1 MLFSS
6 VLFVF
11 YFLPAVLLV
20 YFLVPRCLK
29 NAWLLFA
36 SLTFYTWG
44 EPLHWWVLVGSV
56 ALNYAAAFLVSPE
69 SGGKHRPWFLGAT
82 IFLNLAMLAWF
93 KYSGFITANWNQAA
107 SLAGWNNVTV
117 AQMHLPLGISFF
129 TFQAISYVV
138 DVYRGTT
145 PAQRRLDHYALYACL
160 FPHLLAGPIVRY
172 VDLAGELSSRKV
184 DVLGFASGMKRF
196 ILGLAKKVLIANQ
209 IATFVDEQ
217 FSIPA
222 SNMTSGVAWMSVLGY
237 GLQIYC
243 DFSAYS
249 DMAIGLGRMFG
260 FHFREN
266 FDHPYCARSVRDFWR
281 RWHISLSSWFRD
293 YVYIPLGGSRHGLM
307 REHVAL
313 LSVFF
318 LCGLW
323 HGAKWNFILW
333 GCWHGLHLLLERQ
346 GWGKIIARLWQP
358 LQHVYTLGVVFAGW
372 ILFRCQD
379 LPDTLSH
386 IKAMAGFGGSTS
398 TGQEVWYYL
407 TPLNLGTLV
416 AGLLVAASPW
426 RHVREWL
433 ERTVS
438 TRLAHTG
445 AVRGGL
451 EVFGLL
457 VLLILSVSHLAAIT
471 YNPFIYFRF

>member
-20 YFLVPRCLK
+20 YLLAPRFLK
-29 NAWLLFA
+29 NGCLLLA
-36 SLTFYTWG
+36 SLAFYTWG

-56 ALNYAAAFLVSPE
+56 ALNYAAAFLVSPATK
-69 SGGKHRPWFLGAT
+69 GCRRHWILGVT
-82 IFLNLAMLAWF
+82 IFLNLAMLACF
-93 KYSGFITANWNQAA
+93 KYAGFIAANWNQAA
-107 SLAGWNNVTV
+107 SLLGWKNVTLV
-117 AQMHLPLGISFF
+117 QAHLPLGISFF

-172 VDLAGELSSRKV
+172 VDLAGELSSRNINV
-184 DVLGFASGMKRF
+184 TGFASGMRRF
-196 ILGLAKKVLIANQ
+196 IIGLAKKVLVANQ
-209 IATFVDEQ
+209 LALFVDEQ
-217 FSIPA
+217 FAISA
-222 SNMTSGVAWMSVLGY
+222 SALTPGVAWMSVIGY

-266 FDHPYCARSVRDFWR
+266 FDRPYCARSVRDFWR

-293 YVYIPLGGSRHGLM
+293 YVYIPLGGSRHGVL

-313 LSVFF
+313 FAVFF

-323 HGAKWNFILW
+323 HGAKWNFVLW
-333 GCWHGLHLLLERQ
+333 GCWHGLHLFLERL
-346 GWGKIIARLWQP
+346 GSGYIISRLWRP
-358 LQHVYTLGVVFAGW
+358 LQHAYTLVVVFAGW
-372 ILFRCQD
+372 ILFRSQN
-379 LPDTLSH
+379 LPEAVSH
-386 IKAMAGFGGSTS
+386 IKAMAGFGGHTAS
-398 TGQEVWYYL
+398 GQKLWYYL
-407 TPLNLGTLV
+407 TPLNIGTLI
-416 AGLLVAASPW
+416 AGILIAASPW
-426 RHVREWL
+426 GRIREWL
-433 ERTVS
+433 ESSVSIKLIHSRT
-438 TRLAHTG
+438 TREGCEVL
-445 AVRGGL
+445 GL
-451 EVFGLL
+451 I
-457 VLLILSVSHLAAIT
+457 VLLILSASYLAAMT